1 MKKLFLIPLI
11 LFLIISCQDKKA
23 NEELE
28 KLKTKAEL
36 TEQSKALIRCL
47 YEEWNNRNTDA
58 ILEFHAPNAKYH
70 HPSVGSEPILFED
83 AIDQFKGLWDA
94 FPDITIEIEDIFAER
109 NKVIVRFIARA
120 THTKDFGGIPATGI
134 VTEVSAMELFHIKDN
149 RIVEVWEISDRLGL
163 MQQLGME
170 LQIKEAEE

>member
-1 MKKLFLIPLI
+1 MKKLILIPLVLIFI
-11 LFLIISCQDKKA
+11 LSCQDKEA

-28 KLKTKAEL
+28 NLKTKVEL
-36 TEQSKALIRCL
+36 TEQNKALIRDL
-47 YEEWNNRNTDA
+47 YEEWNNRNADVM
-58 ILEFHAPNAKYH
+58 LKLHAPNAKYH
-70 HPSVGSEPILFED
+70 QPSVGSEPILFDE
-83 AIDQFKGLWDA
+83 AIEQMKMIWDS
-94 FPDITIEIEDIFAER
+94 FPDITIDIEDLFAEG

-134 VTEVSAMELFHIKDN
+134 MTEVSAMEMFHIKDN

-170 LQIKEAEE
+170 LKLMKATE

>member
-1 MKKLFLIPLI
+1 MKQLILIPLVLI
-11 LFLIISCQDKKA
+11 FIISCQDKKA

-28 KLKTKAEL
+28 NLKTKSEL
-36 TEQSKALIRCL
+36 TEQNKALIRDL
-47 YEEWNNRNTDA
+47 YEEWNNRNADVL
-58 ILEFHAPNAKYH
+58 LELHAPNAKYH
-70 HPSVGSEPILFED
+70 HPSVGSEPILFEE
-83 AIDQFKGLWDA
+83 AIEQMKMIWDA
-94 FPDITIEIEDIFAER
+94 FPDITIDIEDLFAEG

-134 VTEVSAMELFHIKDN
+134 MTEVSAMEMFHIKDN

-170 LQIKEAEE
+170 LKLMEATE